1 MREYPT
7 NGSISPADV
16 KSFQLVDVYDGPI
29 EYINHDPDGWAEY
42 HIYQEITPEVISNSE
57 VASLFRELEIEGV
70 GTGEY
75 GIRVEI
81 EFDVFVPPFYLHRI
95 LILPKS

>member
-1 MREYPT
+1 
-7 NGSISPADV
+7 
-16 KSFQLVDVYDGPI
+16 
-29 EYINHDPDGWAEY
+29 
-42 HIYQEITPEVISNSE
+42 